1 MKEITF
7 TVAECSEFKTM
18 GELHEGIETIE
29 EAIKFYHLIDPTR
42 MNGIPCIGANFH
54 EPGTEDYM
62 DDEADLLI
70 AGRLESSSLGLFLDI
85 EDANAPKLLEAI
97 LVLKKEFP
105 QERGVADDKS

>member
-29 EAIKFYHLIDPTR
+29 EAIKLYHSIDPTR
-42 MNGIPCIGANFH
+42 MNGIPCIGINFH

-70 AGRLESSSLGLFLDI
+70 AGRIETSSLGLFLDT
-85 EDANAPKLLEAI
+85 ENANEPKLLNAI
-97 LVLKKEFP
+97 EVLKKEFP
-105 QERGVADDKS
+105 QEEVR

>member
-18 GELHEGIETIE
+18 GEIHEGIETIE
-29 EAIKFYHLIDPTR
+29 EAIKLYHSIDPTR

-70 AGRLESSSLGLFLDI
+70 AGRIETNSLGLFLDV
-85 EDANAPKLLEAI
+85 ENANEPKLLNAI
-97 LVLKKEFP
+97 EVLKKEFP
-105 QERGVADDKS
+105 QEVVR

>member
-18 GELHEGIETIE
+18 GEIHEGIETIE
-29 EAIKFYHLIDPTR
+29 EAIKLYHSIDPTR
-42 MNGIPCIGANFH
+42 MNGIPCIGVNFH

-70 AGRLESSSLGLFLDI
+70 AGRIETSCLGLFLDV
-85 EDANAPKLLEAI
+85 ENANEPKLLNAI
-97 LVLKKEFP
+97 EVLKKEFP
-105 QERGVADDKS
+105 QEVVR

>member
-18 GELHEGIETIE
+18 GEIHEGIETIE
-29 EAIKFYHLIDPTR
+29 EAIKLYHSIDPTR
-42 MNGIPCIGANFH
+42 MNGIPCIGINFH

-70 AGRLESSSLGLFLDI
+70 AGRIETSSLGLFLDV
-85 EDANAPKLLEAI
+85 ENAKEPKLLNAI
-97 LVLKKEFP
+97 EVLKKEFP
-105 QERGVADDKS
+105 QEVVR

>member
-7 TVAECSEFKTM
+7 SVAECSEFKTM

-29 EAIKFYHLIDPTR
+29 EAIKLYHSIDPTR
-42 MNGIPCIGANFH
+42 MNGIPCIGINFH

-70 AGRLESSSLGLFLDI
+70 AGRMEINCLELFLNS
-85 EDANAPKLLEAI
+85 EEANNPKLVEAI
-97 LVLKKEFP
+97 DILKREFL
-105 QERGVADDKS
+105 QK

>member
-7 TVAECSEFKTM
+7 SVAECSEFKTM

-29 EAIKFYHLIDPTR
+29 EAIKLYHSIDPTR
-42 MNGIPCIGANFH
+42 MNGIPCIGINFH

-70 AGRLESSSLGLFLDI
+70 AGRMEINCLDLFLNS
-85 EDANAPKLLEAI
+85 EEANNPKLVEAI
-97 LVLKKEFP
+97 DILKREFS
-105 QERGVADDKS
+105 QK

>member
-29 EAIKFYHLIDPTR
+29 EAIKLYHSIDPTR
-42 MNGIPCIGANFH
+42 MNGIPCIGINFH

-70 AGRLESSSLGLFLDI
+70 AGRIETSSLGFFLDV
-85 EDANAPKLLEAI
+85 ENAKEPKLLNAI
-97 LVLKKEFP
+97 EVLKKEFP
-105 QERGVADDKS
+105 QEVVR